1 MSEPARQERLSALRA
16 NHRLA
21 SDDPRL
27 PLSALLGD
35 RFPLSALL
43 AENLPA
49 SREIVEKDAAPHAHE
64 HGLIVAQA
72 ANANARSGRE
82 KR

>member
-1 MSEPARQERLSALRA
+1 VPQPSRQKRLGAVLA
-16 NHRLA
+16 NQRLTA
-21 SDDPRL
+21 GDSRL
-27 PLSALLGD
+27 PLSTLLGD
-35 RFPLSALL
+35 RFPLPALL
-43 AENLPA
+43 AENPPA
-49 SREIVEKDAAPHAHE
+49 WREIVEKDAAPHAHE